1 MTAALA
7 DRLKLET
14 RALHTAAERS
24 AFMALLLHGRM
35 PRGAYGLLLRNL
47 HALYAALEPALARQA
62 AHPVLAPVVMPALWR
77 REALAHDLSTLFGVA
92 WMDELELVPATIDQV
107 DRIRR
112 LEAEAPERLL
122 AHAYVRY
129 LGDLSGGQILRR
141 IVGASAGLGGA
152 TALAFYDFGGAAD
165 ADGLARAFRAGIEQ
179 VPVGQ
184 AHEDAV
190 VDEARSAFVWH
201 LRLFGELAAASGLPA
216 EQAA

>member
-7 DRLKLET
+7 DRLKRET

-35 PRGAYGLLLRNL
+35 PRSAYGLLLRNL
-47 HALYAALEPALARQA
+47 HALYAALEPALMRQA
-62 AHPVLAPVVMPALWR
+62 GQPVLASVVMPALWR
-77 REALAHDLSTLFGVA
+77 SDALAHDLAALFGAA
-92 WMDELELVPATIDQV
+92 WADELSLLPATSDQV
-107 DRIRR
+107 DRIHR

-141 IVGASAGLGGA
+141 IVGATAGLGGA
-152 TALAFYDFGGAAD
+152 TALAFYDFGDAAAAD
-165 ADGLARAFRAGIEQ
+165 ALAQAFRAGIER
-179 VPVGQ
+179 VPAGQ

-201 LRLFGELAAASGLPA
+201 LRLFGELAAASGLPT